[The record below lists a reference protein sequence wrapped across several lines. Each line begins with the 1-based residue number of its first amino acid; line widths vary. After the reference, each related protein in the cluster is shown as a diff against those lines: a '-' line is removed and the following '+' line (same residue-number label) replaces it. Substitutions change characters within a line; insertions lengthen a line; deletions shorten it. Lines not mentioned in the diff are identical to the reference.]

1 MDYFAVSL
9 PDLQIWDGDLNEKN
23 RIHCLFMLALGYTG
37 LGDKAHAERYLS
49 EVEGM
54 DANHQGVCAL
64 RTLLKGSSIL

>member
-1 MDYFAVSL
+1 
-9 PDLQIWDGDLNEKN
+9 
-23 RIHCLFMLALGYTG
+23 MLALGYTG

>member
-37 LGDKAHAERYLS
+37 LGDMEKAKRYLR
-49 EVEGM
+49 EVELM
-54 DANHQGVCAL
+54 DINHQGIIAL
-64 RTLLKGSSIL
+64 KSLIE